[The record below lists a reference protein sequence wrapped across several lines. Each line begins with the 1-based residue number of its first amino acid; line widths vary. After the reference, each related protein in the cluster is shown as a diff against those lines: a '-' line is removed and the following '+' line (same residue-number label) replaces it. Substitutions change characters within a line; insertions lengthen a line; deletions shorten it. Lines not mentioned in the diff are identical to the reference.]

1 MTNVTA
7 PEDLKIQTGPRWYAA
22 QTRATYERV
31 AILNL
36 EDQGFQCF
44 LPMIEKTIRHARKV
58 TPARRALFPGYVFT
72 KIDLTRDR
80 WRSINGTRGVMRLI
94 MADNRPQPVPEGVV
108 EHMQAQIDARGLYTL
123 GDGFTIGARVEII
136 SGPLAQNFGEIVAL
150 DDRGRARVLLDILN
164 GKIAVRLQ
172 RAALSA
178 A

>member
-1 MTNVTA
+1 MTNIA
-7 PEDLKIQTGPRWYAA
+7 HAEELKLQLGSRWYAA
-22 QTRATYERV
+22 QTRATYECIAV
-31 AILNL
+31 LNL
-36 EDQGFQCF
+36 QDQGFQCF
-44 LPMIEKTIRHARKV
+44 LPMIEKTIRHARRS
-58 TPARRALFPGYVFT
+58 TIARRALFPGYVFT
-72 KIDLTRDR
+72 KLDLTRDR

-94 MADNRPQPVPEGVV
+94 MAENRPQPVPEGVV
-108 EHMQAQIDARGLYTL
+108 EHMQAQLDARGLYQL
-123 GDGFTIGARVEII
+123 GDGLTMGARVEII